1 MNSVQISAEDIQQF
15 ANQLSNQE
23 QEMTSVFQSIQTKMN
38 EVQSQW
44 QSPASTAL
52 MNEFQSMHAVFQ
64 SYTQAIQNYVQY
76 LTTTSQTYEEN
87 ECILQKSIQS

>member
-1 MNSVQISAEDIQQF
+1 MNSVQISAQDIQQF

-23 QEMTSVFQSIQTKMN
+23 QEMTTIFREIEAKMN
-38 EVQSQW
+38 EVQANW
-44 QSPASTAL
+44 KSPASTAL
-52 MNEFQSMHAVFQ
+52 LNEFHSMHGVFQ

-87 ECILQKSIQS
+87 ELSLQEAIQS

>member
-1 MNSVQISAEDIQQF
+1 MNSVQISAQDIQQF

-23 QEMTSVFQSIQTKMN
+23 QEMTSVFRSIQTKMN
-38 EVQSQW
+38 EVQNQW
-44 QSPASTAL
+44 QSPASSAL